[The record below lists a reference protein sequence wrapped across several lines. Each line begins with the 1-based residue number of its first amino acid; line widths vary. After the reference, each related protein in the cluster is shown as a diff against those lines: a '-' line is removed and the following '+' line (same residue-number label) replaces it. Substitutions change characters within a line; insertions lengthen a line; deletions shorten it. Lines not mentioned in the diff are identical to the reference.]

1 MRPLRILAVAV
12 TLAAA
17 NCPPGALRAQEQQPS
32 PESMA
37 AAQALFAL
45 LFTHGF
51 ATLNAQAVEAAW
63 PGIESAL
70 RTQRPNIDPAT
81 LVDLRREFERIRLAR
96 LSEVVKDI
104 PTIYARHLNAEDMRV
119 LAAFYGTATGNV
131 AGDAK
136 GPAGSI
142 RQRAAAHAAHDGGD
156 AGFLPQAPARARP
169 AQLTAKR
176 SCRLQRTRCN
186 GPPACGRDERMTS
199 ATPSCFPLAQAN
211 EFDTSS
217 SNEDGGRHESWR
229 ARGPA

>member
-12 TLAAA
+12 ALAAA
-17 NCPPGALRAQEQQPS
+17 NCLPGALRAQEQQPS

-70 RTQRPNIDPAT
+70 RTQRPNIDSAT
-81 LVDLRREFERIRLAR
+81 LADLRREFERIRLAR

-104 PTIYARHLNAEDMRV
+104 PAIYARHLNAEDMRV
-119 LAAFYGTATGNV
+119 LAAFYGTATGTKMLQAMPN
-131 AGDAK
+131 
-136 GPAGSI
+136 PAGSI

-169 AQLTAKR
+169 AQLTAK
-176 SCRLQRTRCN
+176 
-186 GPPACGRDERMTS
+186 
-199 ATPSCFPLAQAN
+199 PSRQL
-211 EFDTSS
+211 
-217 SNEDGGRHESWR
+217 RR
-229 ARGPA
+229 AL